1 MRVIFAGTPDFAAA
15 ALAAIINS
23 RHQVVA
29 VLTQPDRPAGRGMKL
44 QPSPVK
50 QLAESRGLPVQQPA
64 SLKDADAQARV
75 RAVAAD
81 VMVVAAYGLILPQ
94 AVLDMPRR
102 GAINIHASLLPRW
115 RGAAPIQRA
124 LLAGDDETG
133 ICIMQ
138 MDAGLDTGPVLLRD
152 ALKITV
158 DDDAQTL
165 HDRLAAMGA
174 AMIVR
179 TLDALDADVPSI
191 LPQPQPSDGATYARK
206 IEKSEARID
215 WQQPA
220 EVIDRHVRAF
230 RPFPGAVTRLGDGD
244 IKIWRVRVAQGATPS
259 DRSKPATAEPGTV
272 LQVDADFIRI
282 GCGGGALD
290 ILELQ
295 KAGGKKIAVR
305 DFLRGHP
312 VPTGSKLGD

>member
-1 MRVIFAGTPDFAAA
+1 MKVIFAGTPDFAAA
-15 ALAAIINS
+15 ALAALIDS
-23 RHQVVA
+23 RHTVVA

-50 QLAESRGLPVQQPA
+50 QLAQAHALPVQQPA
-64 SLKDADAQARV
+64 TLKDVEAQERL

-94 AVLDMPRR
+94 AVLDMPAR

-124 LLAGDDETG
+124 LLAGDEETG

-138 MDAGLDTGPVLLRD
+138 MDAGLDTGPVLLRES
-152 ALKITV
+152 LKIMPE
-158 DDDAQTL
+158 DDAQTL
-165 HDRLAAMGA
+165 HDRLSALGA
-174 AMIVR
+174 ALIVR
-179 TLDALDADVPSI
+179 ALDALEAGDGAIVPRT
-191 LPQPQPSDGATYARK
+191 QPAEGATYARK
-206 IEKSEARID
+206 IDKTEARID

-220 EVIDRHVRAF
+220 VAIDRHVRAF
-230 RPFPGAVTRLGDGD
+230 RPFPGSVTRLGDAD
-244 IKIWRVRVAQGATPS
+244 IKIWRVRVAPGVADAGAS
-259 DRSKPATAEPGTV
+259 EPGTV
-272 LQVDADFIRI
+272 LQVDAAFIRI
-282 GCGGGALD
+282 ACGEGAVD

-295 KAGGKKIAVR
+295 KAGGKKVAVH

-312 VPTGSKLGD
+312 VPTGTRLGGAALP

>member
-1 MRVIFAGTPDFAAA
+1 MKVIFAGTPDFAAA

-29 VLTQPDRPAGRGMKL
+29 ALTQPDRPAGRGMKL

-50 QLAESRGLPVQQPA
+50 QLAESRGLSVQQPA
-64 SLKDADAQARV
+64 SLKDADAQARL

-179 TLDALDADVPSI
+179 TLDALEADDASI
-191 LPQPQPSDGATYARK
+191 EPRMQVSDGATYARK
-206 IEKSEARID
+206 IEKAEARID
-215 WQQPA
+215 WRQPA

-244 IKIWRVRVAQGATPS
+244 IKIWRVRVAQGATPP
-259 DRSKPATAEPGTV
+259 DASKPAAAEPGTV

-295 KAGGKKIAVR
+295 KAGGKKVAVR